1 MKPAISEAE
10 TQVMEVLWAASTPV
24 AADAVA
30 TRLQDRTDGQQS
42 TEKSSLGRWVSK
54 GGVPAMPDVRRFL
67 YAPLLQRQDW
77 LAEQST
83 GLLDRLFGGRLAPLV
98 AQFASTRRLSREDRA
113 ALEQLLK
120 EQGDD

>member
-30 TRLQDRTDGQQS
+30 TRLQDRTEWQLS
-42 TEKSSLGRWVSK
+42 TVKTLLGRLVSK
-54 GGVPAMPDVRRFL
+54 GAVAAMPDGRRFL

-77 LAEQST
+77 LAEQSS